1 MFCCIPSLFII
12 PRGILKLSTGQGV
25 ANFILPLWRKIFPEK
40 YLSQDLRLEIEAEK
54 APDRV
59 SEGPGE
65 EPREREREIQR
76 GATFT
81 FRRSRKLLDP
91 APARLPGTHKRN
103 L

>member
-1 MFCCIPSLFII
+1 M
-12 PRGILKLSTGQGV
+12 LKLSTGQGV

-65 EPREREREIQR
+65 EPRERERGKYRE
-76 GATFT
+76 GPLL
-81 FRRSRKLLDP
+81 LLD
-91 APARLPGTHKRN
+91 AVGN
-103 L
+103 F

>member
-12 PRGILKLSTGQGV
+12 PRGMLKLSTGQRV

-40 YLSQDLRLEIEAEK
+40 YLRLESEAEK

-65 EPREREREIQR
+65 RERGKYRE
-76 GATFT
+76 GPLL
-81 FRRSRKLLDP
+81 LLD
-91 APARLPGTHKRN
+91 AVGN
-103 L
+103 F